1 MSRKI
6 IISKYENNTHWSI
19 EVEDSFGQKH
29 HLGYSSNLDKLYV
42 SSEIEDEAMDSW
54 SNEIQN
60 EEDLPTEVKS
70 ALEIGNT
77 NPSLMG
83 IRKLFYLPAASWWIL
98 VKGGF

>member
-42 SSEIEDEAMDSW
+42 SSEIEDKAMDIW
-54 SNEIQN
+54 SNEVQN
-60 EEDLPTEVKS
+60 EEDLLGKAIENCI
-70 ALEIGNT
+70 EIDKKNGKE
-77 NPSLMG
+77 PL
-83 IRKLFYLPAASWWIL
+83 LD
-98 VKGGF
+98 